1 MRLPFPERIPLPIAI
16 VGATLLTGMQQLQQT
31 SLLFSFYTF
40 LFIVIATITFNLAGG
55 FTRTSGAYI
64 FFYSFLGLILGLVYK
79 AYLGEPADSN
89 LRSPILTIQVF
100 TGGITGMLI
109 AVILSRRITRKRP
122 LLLNLLKEKDLRN
135 ATIGCFAFGMFLNLM
150 NSIIPHQNGTVLS
163 AITQLNRFLQMSVV
177 LSTLY
182 AIKKS
187 KGKSAIGVL
196 VILSLGVSSI
206 FGLLIFSKE
215 GMFGPYMAWF
225 VAACSLRLKIRP
237 SQIVFGGTAVYLMM
251 HFLVPYSQYGRTQV
265 PEAPTLEERVTV
277 AFRLLSNLGDVRQQ
291 YMVTTDDTQEIR
303 AMQYYDQPQGF
314 FDRLTMI
321 GPDDALIDY
330 ARQNGFA
337 GIAVLGADFAN
348 WIPHF
353 IWPNKPLLASGNA
366 YAHKIGG
373 VVIDEDTSTG
383 ISFTPSSQAYLLAG
397 WAGIFIVAPLV
408 WTMLFTIFDSLCGDV
423 RTSPWG
429 LLVIALFSHVAPEG
443 MLDGAI
449 YMMWFGVIGI
459 VFVAVT
465 TSYFMPIIGTLMAG
479 PEQTGLVRFR
489 RRSPNLGSARPLD
502 SSRSGI
508 LPETDAPA

>member
-225 VAACSLRLKIRP
+225 VAACSLRLKIRHP
-237 SQIVFGGTAVYLMM
+237 
-251 HFLVPYSQYGRTQV
+251 
-265 PEAPTLEERVTV
+265 
-277 AFRLLSNLGDVRQQ
+277 RLSS
-291 YMVTTDDTQEIR
+291 
-303 AMQYYDQPQGF
+303 A
-314 FDRLTMI
+314 
-321 GPDDALIDY
+321 AL
-330 ARQNGFA
+330 RC
-337 GIAVLGADFAN
+337 
-348 WIPHF
+348 
-353 IWPNKPLLASGNA
+353 
-366 YAHKIGG
+366 
-373 VVIDEDTSTG
+373 T
-383 ISFTPSSQAYLLAG
+383 
-397 WAGIFIVAPLV
+397 
-408 WTMLFTIFDSLCGDV
+408 
-423 RTSPWG
+423 
-429 LLVIALFSHVAPEG
+429 
-443 MLDGAI
+443 
-449 YMMWFGVIGI
+449 
-459 VFVAVT
+459 
-465 TSYFMPIIGTLMAG
+465 
-479 PEQTGLVRFR
+479 
-489 RRSPNLGSARPLD
+489 
-502 SSRSGI
+502 
-508 LPETDAPA
+508 